1 MSPDIDGE
9 FINFQEFMIPEEVS
23 MFQIFERQPQIGEN
37 RFSKPKHLKVLLSLL
52 ASVLLSLAPAQVQ
65 AAPSLTTPGCRSTSS
80 QTIDFSAAG
89 EGTFQPDFF
98 KSLVITQGDFV
109 GYVQGDQSLI
119 GPVAGTFHPSV
130 CSISVRVAPA
140 FQGTAAY
147 TLSAYSASGKVVGST
162 TMTVTQDIGEAESG
176 PIGYFVIELTG
187 LSQKA
192 QTFTLENQFI
202 RSSFPQTTQISFGVS
217 SITYTAR

>member
-1 MSPDIDGE
+1 MS
-9 FINFQEFMIPEEVS
+9 
-23 MFQIFERQPQIGEN
+23 QIFERQLQRGEN
-37 RFSKPKHLKVLLSLL
+37 HSGKLKHLKVFLSLL
-52 ASVLLSLAPAQVQ
+52 ASVLLSLSPAQVE
-65 AAPSLTTPGCRSTSS
+65 AAPTLATPGCGSGSS
-80 QTIDFSAAG
+80 QTIDFSIAG
-89 EGTFQPDFF
+89 QGTFQPDFF
-98 KSLVITQGDFV
+98 KRQSLVFTQGDFV
-109 GYVQGDQSLI
+109 GFVQGDESLI

-130 CSISVRVAPA
+130 CSISARVAPA

-162 TMTVTQDIGEAESG
+162 TMIVTQDIGEPASG
-176 PIGYFVIELTG
+176 SPGYFVIELTG

-217 SITYTAR
+217 SITYTTR

>member
-1 MSPDIDGE
+1 MS
-9 FINFQEFMIPEEVS
+9 
-23 MFQIFERQPQIGEN
+23 QIFERQPQRGEN
-37 RFSKPKHLKVLLSLL
+37 RTGQLKHLKVFLSLL
-52 ASVLLSLAPAQVQ
+52 VSVLLGLLPAQVY
-65 AAPSLTTPGCRSTSS
+65 AAPGLTAPGCGSGSS
-80 QTIDFSAAG
+80 QTIDFSTAG
-89 EGTFQPDFF
+89 QGPFDSNFF
-98 KSLVITQGDFV
+98 KSQGLVLTQGDFV
-109 GYVQGDQSLI
+109 GFVQGDQTLI

-147 TLSAYSASGKVVGST
+147 TLKAYSGSGKVVGST
-162 TMTVTQDIGEAESG
+162 TMTVTQDLGEAGSG
-176 PIGYFVIELTG
+176 PFGYFTIELTG

-217 SITYTAR
+217 SITYITH

>member
-1 MSPDIDGE
+1 MDRQ
-9 FINFQEFMIPEEVS
+9 FINIQELMVAEEVS
-23 MFQIFERQPQIGEN
+23 MSQIFERQPQRGEN
-37 RFSKPKHLKVLLSLL
+37 RSGKLQYLRVFLSLL
-52 ASVLLSLAPAQVQ
+52 VSVLLSLPPAQAE
-65 AAPSLTTPGCRSTSS
+65 AAPSLTTPDCWSGSS
-80 QTIDFSAAG
+80 QTIDFSTAG

-98 KSLVITQGDFV
+98 KRQSLVLTQGDFV
-109 GYVQGDQSLI
+109 GFVQGDQSLI

-147 TLSAYSASGKVVGST
+147 TLRAYAASGKVVGST
-162 TMTVTQDIGEAESG
+162 TMTVTQDIGEPASG
-176 PIGYFVIELTG
+176 SFGYFVIELTS

-217 SITYTAR
+217 SITYSTR